1 VKTTHRV
8 IPLVVAGVLC
18 AAAQAQAPNVLFV
31 LDGSGS
37 MWGQVEGKAKIEIA
51 RTVMGDMMGKLPADV
66 QAGLMVYGH
75 NRKDDCK
82 DIEVVAPVGSE
93 RSALVQKLGD
103 INPKGKTPL
112 TESVRLAATQFQQYE
127 GAASVVVV
135 SDGKETCEGDPCV
148 AAREAT
154 GAGVNLRIHVIGFD
168 VTPEETAQLTC
179 IAEEGKGKYFSASNA
194 EQLVTALSEVEK
206 EVVAPTPPPPTTPAP
221 EPSSSNDIIFEDHF
235 EREELGEL
243 WELENPDP
251 ERFALIDGTA
261 LSVVT
266 EPAANIAIL
275 RQPINGD
282 FVATVKVTMKIESS
296 GKYAKLFYKSDD
308 DNWMAVAAS
317 HGPSNRYLYF
327 QKNISGKQNTFEYT
341 YGAMTALGGRDLGG
355 SSKEPEPW
363 YLQLEKSGRKYTAR
377 ASVDGSEW
385 ADIGTHTVLK
395 MKDAR
400 LGFSAGS
407 GGGIENEA
415 AFDDFVVKRLK

>member
-1 VKTTHRV
+1 
-8 IPLVVAGVLC
+8 
-18 AAAQAQAPNVLFV
+18 
-31 LDGSGS
+31 
-37 MWGQVEGKAKIEIA
+37 M
-51 RTVMGDMMGKLPADV
+51 
-66 QAGLMVYGH
+66 
-75 NRKDDCK
+75 
-82 DIEVVAPVGSE
+82 APVGSE
-93 RSALVQKLGD
+93 RSVLVQKLGD

-112 TESVRLAATQFQQYE
+112 TESVRLAAAQFQQYE
-127 GAASVVVV
+127 GGASVVVV
-135 SDGKETCEGDPCV
+135 SDGKETCEGDPCI

-179 IAEEGKGKYFSASNA
+179 IAEEGKGKYFSSSNA

-206 EVVAPTPPPPTTPAP
+206 EVVAPTPPPPPAP

-235 EREELGEL
+235 EREELGEM
-243 WELENPDP
+243 WELKNPDP

-261 LSVVT
+261 LSVAT
-266 EPAANIAIL
+266 EPEANIAIL
-275 RQPINGD
+275 RQPIGD
-282 FVATVKVTMKIESS
+282 DFIATVRVNMKIED
-296 GKYAKLFYKSDD
+296 GNYAQLFYEVD
-308 DNWMAVAAS
+308 DNNRMVTWVAGYACCPPYRS
-317 HGPSNRYLYF
+317 LYF
-327 QKNISGKQNTFEYT
+327 RKNISGKENTFTLSEK
-341 YGAMTALGGRDLGG
+341 LGTRDLSGL
-355 SSKEPEPW
+355 SKEPEPW

-385 ADIGTHTVLK
+385 TDIGTHTVLQ